1 MKLKFLGCCMFMMFA
16 LLAPSAAHAQS
27 IGTDGVCEN
36 DLTTDNCLQN
46 PMYAQSFLQIFG
58 SSFGS
63 VTQVVL
69 SIPGQVPTSLPILFN
84 NGTQINVCLA
94 IPAGTDVLNATLT
107 VEGSNNSSIVIE
119 NILPFSDAPSSV
131 RNCVSLGF

>member
-1 MKLKFLGCCMFMMFA
+1 MKSLRFGLFMVLVLMA
-16 LLAPSAAHAQS
+16 CSAVHGQS
-27 IGTDGVCEN
+27 ISTNGVCEN

-58 SSFGS
+58 SNFGS
-63 VTQVVL
+63 VTQVVV
-69 SIPGQVPTSLPILFN
+69 SIPGQVPTALPILFN

-94 IPAGTDVLNATLT
+94 IPAGTDVLDATLT
-107 VEGSNNSSIVIE
+107 VEGSDNSSIVIE
-119 NILPFSDAPSSV
+119 NILPFSDAPSGV